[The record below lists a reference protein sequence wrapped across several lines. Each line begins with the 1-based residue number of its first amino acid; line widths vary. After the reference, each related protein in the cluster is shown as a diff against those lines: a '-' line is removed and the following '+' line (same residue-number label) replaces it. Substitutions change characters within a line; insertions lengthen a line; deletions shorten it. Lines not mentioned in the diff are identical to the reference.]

1 CYFSGFYV
9 FYYGFGGVVF
19 RIYWGAIF
27 ILIAVE
33 LTIVTEGVTCCY
45 FFVAIISATVLY
57 LFLFQ
62 VTDTMLNAFSV

>member
-1 CYFSGFYV
+1 
-9 FYYGFGGVVF
+9 GFGGVVF
-19 RIYWGAIF
+19 RICWGVIF

-33 LTIVTEGVTCCY
+33 LTIVTERVTCCY
-45 FFVAIISATVLY
+45 FSGAISSTTVLY